1 MTAKNT
7 TTKNLYFVTTTVVN
21 WVDIF
26 SRLKYKHI
34 IIESLAF
41 CQKNK
46 GLEIYSWVLMPNHL
60 HFIIGAENLE
70 QVQTVL
76 RDFKKFTSKKII
88 AELLEDIQES
98 RREWMLQLF
107 KQAGEK
113 NQKISKYHF
122 WQDGCYTEVTS
133 SLKFFKQKLDYIHQ
147 NPVRAEF
154 VRYPQDYLYSSAIDY
169 AGGMG
174 LLEVIVVR

>member
-1 MTAKNT
+1 MAAKNT

-26 SRLKYKHI
+26 SRPKYKHI

-113 NQKISKYHF
+113 NQKISMYHF
-122 WQDGCYTEVTS
+122 WQDGCYTEVIS

-169 AGGMG
+169 AGSKG

>member
-1 MTAKNT
+1 MATKNT

-26 SRLKYKHI
+26 SRPKYKHI

-41 CQKNK
+41 CQKTK
-46 GLEIYSWVLMPNHL
+46 GLEIYAWVLMPNHL

-76 RDFKKFTSKKII
+76 RDFKKFTSKKIV

-98 RREWMLQLF
+98 RREWML
-107 KQAGEK
+107 
-113 NQKISKYHF
+113 HF
-122 WQDGCYTEVTS
+122 SDWLGRRIRKSASIIFGRMGVI
-133 SLKFFKQKLDYIHQ
+133 LK
-147 NPVRAEF
+147 
-154 VRYPQDYLYSSAIDY
+154 
-169 AGGMG
+169 
-174 LLEVIVVR
+174 

>member
-1 MTAKNT
+1 MAAKNT

-26 SRLKYKHI
+26 SRPKYKHI

-113 NQKISKYHF
+113 NQKISNYHF
-122 WQDGCYTEVTS
+122 G
-133 SLKFFKQKLDYIHQ
+133 
-147 NPVRAEF
+147 R
-154 VRYPQDYLYSSAIDY
+154 
-169 AGGMG
+169 MG
-174 LLEVIVVR
+174 VILR

>member
-1 MTAKNT
+1 MATKNT

-21 WVDIF
+21 WIDIF
-26 SRLKYKHI
+26 SRPKYKHI

-46 GLEIYSWVLMPNHL
+46 GLEIYAWVLMPNHL

-88 AELLEDIQES
+88 AELQEDIQES

-122 WQDGCYTEVTS
+122 WQDGCYTEVIS

-169 AGGMG
+169 AGGKG

>member
-1 MTAKNT
+1 MATKNT

-26 SRLKYKHI
+26 SRPKYKHI

-41 CQKNK
+41 CQKTK
-46 GLEIYSWVLMPNHL
+46 GLEIYAWVLMPNHL

-76 RDFKKFTSKKII
+76 RDFKKFTSKKIV

-98 RREWMLQLF
+98 RREWMLHLF
-107 KQAGEK
+107 RLAG
-113 NQKISKYHF
+113 
-122 WQDGCYTEVTS
+122 
-133 SLKFFKQKLDYIHQ
+133 
-147 NPVRAEF
+147 
-154 VRYPQDYLYSSAIDY
+154 
-169 AGGMG
+169 
-174 LLEVIVVR
+174 

>member
-1 MTAKNT
+1 MAAKNT

-26 SRLKYKHI
+26 SRPKYKHI

-70 QVQTVL
+70 QVQIVL

-122 WQDGCYTEVTS
+122 WQDGCYTEGIS